1 MNSPWPQRFVVLA
14 LSLLAA
20 ILLSPALGEMGGDS
34 AQYLSLADS
43 LLQGSYRDL
52 HLPGAPWHSHYPPGL
67 ALLLAPVTAVFGTE
81 SLLPHKLVLLGFAA
95 WALQLGYRFARLR
108 VPQLH
113 ALLVLLLVG
122 SGGAWVMQSVR
133 VQSEM
138 PFACMLLLF
147 VLEAERERPR
157 RARLLLWAA
166 LAFALRSVGV
176 VPLLLAPFVGVQRAD
191 ERVDGLPGDR
201 RSISGRAAGMR
212 WRPHVPSLVL
222 SLGLLG
228 AWLLYGQLAA
238 SGTWGYGEE
247 FVARSGGFAQLPGY
261 LLEGLLFQL
270 RSFALLIVDHPLADR
285 HVWAALV
292 LASPI
297 LLGMLRHLR
306 ERRPAEWVFVLSW
319 GLILLA
325 PARTSRYFVPMLPL
339 LAVYF
344 VDGLR
349 VLAALLRRWRPMP
362 KLRHVPSFAVALLL
376 IVHLLAL
383 APILERRHRALVID
397 APPLQRQALGEL
409 HLEQWEEGWLLP
421 QDAAGQRY
429 AMAYGSFLL
438 ALRAARQQLPAEAVL
453 AHRKPRL
460 VAWLSGRRCV
470 PMPDRMDPE
479 ELRVALRKLGVTHI
493 LDGGLFVSMRRIL
506 GASRQALG
514 LELELQ
520 VRGAQLWR
528 WPAPALRA
536 APR

>member
-1 MNSPWPQRFVVLA
+1 
-14 LSLLAA
+14 
-20 ILLSPALGEMGGDS
+20 
-34 AQYLSLADS
+34 
-43 LLQGSYRDL
+43 
-52 HLPGAPWHSHYPPGL
+52 
-67 ALLLAPVTAVFGTE
+67 
-81 SLLPHKLVLLGFAA
+81 
-95 WALQLGYRFARLR
+95 

-397 APPLQRQALGEL
+397 APPLQRQALGGAPSRAVGGGL
-409 HLEQWEEGWLLP
+409 AAASGRGRPTLCDGLRQLP
-421 QDAAGQRY
+421 A
-429 AMAYGSFLL
+429 
-438 ALRAARQQLPAEAVL
+438 RAARRATAAPGRGRPGAPQAAARGVAERAPLRPDAGSNGSRRVAGRAAEARRDAHPRWRALRLDAPHPRREPPSARARARAPSPWSAAL
-453 AHRKPRL
+453 ALAGPGAPGRPALADRSRNRGSPRISFLVPSPSEVFNGRLRLCPRL
-460 VAWLSGRRCV
+460 RWGNRRFLS
-470 PMPDRMDPE
+470 
-479 ELRVALRKLGVTHI
+479 
-493 LDGGLFVSMRRIL
+493 LDSAR
-506 GASRQALG
+506 
-514 LELELQ
+514 
-520 VRGAQLWR
+520 
-528 WPAPALRA
+528 
-536 APR
+536 